1 MLFRSLI
8 LSLGYLPRS
17 LLIAAVNAFP
27 FLMLV
32 RDPYG
37 FLQAA
42 FLWTAL
48 YFALAA
54 YVNTFLLRRVLAPYL
69 TDENTEEE

>member
-1 MLFRSLI
+1 MANSTARK
-8 LSLGYLPRS
+8 R
-17 LLIAAVNAFP
+17 A
-27 FLMLV
+27 
-32 RDPYG
+32 
-37 FLQAA
+37 
-42 FLWTAL
+42 AL